1 MSAHLLSPPPHYPLL
16 SPLLSVMTH
25 ETPTESVVSPV
36 SPGQSKSLLTTMDL
50 CTNPIFYSLLTLH
63 ALYLFPQDVLIS
75 VVIHEPLSEEK
86 LSVS

>member
-1 MSAHLLSPPPHYPLL
+1 M
-16 SPLLSVMTH
+16 
-25 ETPTESVVSPV
+25 SPV